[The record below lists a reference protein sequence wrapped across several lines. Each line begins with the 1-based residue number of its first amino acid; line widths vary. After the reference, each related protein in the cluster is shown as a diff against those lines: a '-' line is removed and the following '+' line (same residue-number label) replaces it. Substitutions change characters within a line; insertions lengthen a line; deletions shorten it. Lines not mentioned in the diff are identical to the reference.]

1 MSCHFGLLL
10 AIIDYASRSLL
21 SNAAYAA
28 LSHRVEQRPSTPEGR
43 LPNTKLPPAT
53 PLLFLVSF
61 GGTESLFFQAQ
72 ARRDD
77 DTTRGVAVDGD
88 VAVSRV
94 TSDDVI
100 ARHGRVAVGPA
111 RPSRPALLCP
121 EGTENK

>member
-1 MSCHFGLLL
+1 MYHT
-10 AIIDYASRSLL
+10 
-21 SNAAYAA
+21 
-28 LSHRVEQRPSTPEGR
+28 RVEQRPSTPEGR

-53 PLLFLVSF
+53 PVLGLVSL

>member
-1 MSCHFGLLL
+1 M
-10 AIIDYASRSLL
+10 
-21 SNAAYAA
+21 
-28 LSHRVEQRPSTPEGR
+28 
-43 LPNTKLPPAT
+43 TKLALAT
-53 PLLFLVSF
+53 PVLVLVSF
-61 GGTESLFFQAQ
+61 GGTEGLFFQAQ

-94 TSDDVI
+94 TSDDAI